1 MASASDVMLRT
12 SDLARLGL
20 VDDAMID
27 LADAALLLAAADH
40 PANDPRAAL
49 DTARARLTG
58 MALRLQRE
66 SAGLTTP
73 RSRARALTELIAHA
87 EEMTGDSHDY
97 DNPRNADLLEL
108 LDRKL
113 GLPVTLSILYV
124 TLARRVGWAAD
135 PLGLPGHV
143 LVRIGHE
150 PVAQLVDPFDGGR
163 LLGTTGLNAVL
174 TRVLGGAATLDADH
188 LTALSNRATLVRLL
202 SNQATRARRSGDV
215 ARALTLHE
223 RMTLIAP
230 GFSGLWW
237 ERARLEQLTGALGA
251 ARASLGAMLETT
263 RDASVRGRIR
273 AALEALARSTS

>member
-1 MASASDVMLRT
+1 MTSATDVALRT

-20 VDDAMID
+20 VDDAAID

-40 PANDPRAAL
+40 PEAAL
-49 DTARARLTG
+49 DTARARVTG
-58 MALRLQRE
+58 LVLRLQRE
-66 SAGLTTP
+66 AAGIDTVAG
-73 RSRARALTELIAHA
+73 RARTLRDLIAHTL
-87 EEMTGDSHDY
+87 EMTGDTNDY
-97 DNPRNADLLEL
+97 DNPKNADFLTL

-124 TLARRVGWAAD
+124 ALARRIGWVAD

-143 LVRIGHE
+143 LVRVGAE
-150 PVAQLVDPFDGGR
+150 PVTQLIDAYDGGR
-163 LLGTTGLNAVL
+163 LLGSAGLSTVL
-174 TRVLGGAATLDADH
+174 NRVLGGTGGIETDH
-188 LTALSNRATLVRLL
+188 LVPLSNRATLVRLV

-230 GFSGLWW
+230 GFTGLWW
-237 ERARLEQLTGALGA
+237 ERARLEQLAGDVSG

-263 RDASVRGRIR
+263 RDPGIRQRIR
-273 AALEALARSTS
+273 AALTALARTS

>member
-20 VDDAMID
+20 VDDAAID

-40 PANDPRAAL
+40 PDAAL
-49 DTARARLTG
+49 DTSRARLTG

-66 SAGLTTP
+66 AAGLTTP

-87 EEMTGDSHDY
+87 EEITGDAHDY

-124 TLARRVGWAAD
+124 SLARRVGWAAD

-150 PVAQLVDPFDGGR
+150 PVAQLIDPFDGGR
-163 LLGTTGLNAVL
+163 LLGTTGLAAVL
-174 TRVLGGAATLDADH
+174 TRVLGDAATLDADH
-188 LTALSNRATLVRLL
+188 LTPLSNRATLIRLL

-230 GFSGLWW
+230 GFTGLWW

-263 RDASVRGRIR
+263 RDTSIRGRIR

>member
-1 MASASDVMLRT
+1 MTSASDVALRT

-20 VDDAMID
+20 VDDASID

-40 PANDPRAAL
+40 PDAAL

-58 MALRLQRE
+58 LVLRLQRE
-66 SAGLTTP
+66 AAGVDTAAA
-73 RSRARALTELIAHA
+73 RARVLSELIAHTL
-87 EEMTGDSHDY
+87 EITGDAADY
-97 DNPRNADLLEL
+97 DNPANADFLVL

-124 TLARRVGWAAD
+124 ALARRVGWTAD

-143 LVRIGHE
+143 LVRIGDE
-150 PVAQLVDPFDGGR
+150 PVTALIDAFDGGR
-163 LLGTTGLNAVL
+163 LLGPSGLGAVL
-174 TRVLGGAATLDADH
+174 TRVLGGSGTVEADH
-188 LTALSNRATLVRLL
+188 LVPLSNRATLVRLL
-202 SNQATRARRSGDV
+202 SNQATRARRAGDV

-230 GFSGLWW
+230 GFTGLWW
-237 ERARLEQLTGALGA
+237 ERARLEQLAGDIGA

-263 RDASVRGRIR
+263 REPGVRQRIR
-273 AALEALARSTS
+273 AALNALARTN

>member
-1 MASASDVMLRT
+1 MPSAGDVMLRT

-20 VDDAMID
+20 VDDAAID

-40 PANDPRAAL
+40 PDAAL
-49 DTARARLTG
+49 DIARARLTG
-58 MALRLQRE
+58 MAIRLQRE
-66 SAGLTTP
+66 AAGLTTP

-124 TLARRVGWAAD
+124 ALARRVGWAAD

-143 LVRIGHE
+143 LVRVGQE
-150 PVAQLVDPFDGGR
+150 PVAQLIDPFDAGR

-174 TRVLGGAATLDADH
+174 TRVLGGTATLEADH
-188 LTALSNRATLVRLL
+188 LTALSNRATLIRLL

-230 GFSGLWW
+230 GFTGLWW
-237 ERARLEQLTGALGA
+237 ERARLEQLTGALPA

-263 RDASVRGRIR
+263 RDAAVRGRIR
-273 AALEALARSTS
+273 AALEALARSAS

>member
-1 MASASDVMLRT
+1 MTSATDTTLRT

-20 VDDAMID
+20 VDDAAID

-40 PANDPRAAL
+40 PGAAL

-58 MALRLQRE
+58 IVLRLQRE
-66 SAGLTTP
+66 AAGVDTVAA
-73 RSRARALTELIAHA
+73 RARVLRELVAHTL
-87 EEMTGDSHDY
+87 EMTGDTADY
-97 DNPRNADLLEL
+97 DNPRNADFLSL

-124 TLARRVGWAAD
+124 ALARRVGWAAD

-143 LVRIGHE
+143 LVRVGAE
-150 PVAQLVDPFDGGR
+150 PVTQLIDAFDGGR
-163 LLGTTGLNAVL
+163 LLGEAGLAAVL
-174 TRVLGGAATLDADH
+174 DRVLGGSASVEADH
-188 LTALSNRATLVRLL
+188 LVPLSNRATLVRLV
-202 SNQATRARRSGDV
+202 SNQATRARRAGDV

-230 GFSGLWW
+230 GFTGLWW
-237 ERARLEQLTGALGA
+237 ERARLEQLAGDIAA

-263 RDASVRGRIR
+263 RDAGVRQRIR
-273 AALEALARSTS
+273 AALTALARTS

>member
-1 MASASDVMLRT
+1 MVTASDVALRT

-20 VDDAMID
+20 VDDDAID
-27 LADAALLLAAADH
+27 LADAALVLAAADH
-40 PANDPRAAL
+40 PHAAL

-66 SAGLTTP
+66 SAGLTTAP
-73 RSRARALTELIAHA
+73 ARARALTELIAHA
-87 EEMTGDSHDY
+87 EEMTGDTGDY
-97 DNPRNADLLEL
+97 ENPRNADLLEL

-124 TLARRVGWAAD
+124 ALARRVGWAAD
-135 PLGLPGHV
+135 PIGLPGHV
-143 LVRIGHE
+143 LVRIGHD
-150 PVAQLVDPFDGGR
+150 PVAQIVDPFDGGR
-163 LLGTTGLNAVL
+163 LLGRTGLTAVM
-174 TRVLGGAATLDADH
+174 TRVLGGAATLEADH
-188 LTALSNRATLVRLL
+188 LTALSNRATLIRLV

-230 GFSGLWW
+230 GFTGLWW
-237 ERARLEQLTGALGA
+237 ERARLEQLTGAVTA

-263 RDASVRGRIR
+263 RDVITRGRIH
-273 AALEALARSTS
+273 AALEALAQSPS